1 MSNLTEEQQED
12 IKQKFVHFDTDNNG
26 KISINGL
33 IIYNNNDKKISV
45 NFLLIIK
52 ILKITR
58 MLLLFNK
65 FYFIILVILRK
76 ISLNIIFFKKDLEN
90 IINNEK

>member
-65 FYFIILVILRK
+65 FYFIILVILK
-76 ISLNIIFFKKDLEN
+76 SCDSKEDFVKHYIF
-90 IINNEK
+90 

>member
-1 MSNLTEEQQED
+1 LSNLTEEQQED

-65 FYFIILVILRK
+65 FYFIILVILK
-76 ISLNIIFFKKDLEN
+76 SCDSKEDFVKHYIF
-90 IINNEK
+90 

>member
-33 IIYNNNDKKISV
+33 IIYINNDKKILV

-58 MLLLFNK
+58 MLLQ
-65 FYFIILVILRK
+65 
-76 ISLNIIFFKKDLEN
+76 
-90 IINNEK
+90 